1 MSDLIERPA
10 LANFLLDYLE
20 QWEAGN
26 GGCAA
31 MVPKRSQG
39 QFYGGVRE
47 GLTEAAQAITAL
59 TGQLSDA
66 GCLDSRSGRN
76 SKVANVAVRR
86 R

>member
-59 TGQLSDA
+59 TAERDA
-66 GCLDSRSGRN
+66 LIADRAATL
-76 SKVANVAVRR
+76 KWLTWL
-86 R
+86 